1 LQWLGLW
8 AVHSPEMTELASAHH
23 IFRHVGKTRIH
34 DGFIDSA
41 AFHLRTN
48 KETGEVIE
56 HGLSVNWVEYF
67 QTSTPQEA
75 LAPLRHI
82 LETKPKK
89 RTVGAES
96 RFALLNVAAVKA
108 VAVKYVPVTIAL
120 HEEPGDPSHAMIVGY
135 EAFNELVAE
144 EIRKIIIA
152 DYAPPPRT

>member
-1 LQWLGLW
+1 
-8 AVHSPEMTELASAHH
+8 MTELASAHH
-23 IFRHVGKTRIH
+23 IFRHVGKARIH

-48 KETGEVIE
+48 RQTGEVIE
-56 HGLSVNWVEYF
+56 DGLSVNWVEYF
-67 QTSTPQEA
+67 QTTTPQEA
-75 LAPLRHI
+75 LAPLCHI

-89 RTVGAES
+89 RTIGAES

-108 VAVKYVPVTIAL
+108 AAAKYVPVTIAL
-120 HEEPGDPSHAMIVGY
+120 HEEPGDPSHGMIVGY

-152 DYAPPPRT
+152 DYPPPPRT